1 VQNGHARNEADE
13 IGIKTFFKEALP
25 ANAAQLTGFYE
36 RLYLYQSYCWYAFI
50 RQDFIMYYKYA
61 QRWFDLFESNK
72 EMIEI
77 ETGHYIKSMHILLN
91 AHFDLRNFKKFDII
105 LAHFEK
111 FALSELPNKHDIFRV
126 NSFVYINSAKLNNHL
141 MQGTFKEGLQHVPAL
156 VKELKVLEIYLDQ
169 HRILVFNYKIAT
181 LYFGAGD
188 YATSIDYLRR
198 IINDHID
205 LRGDLQCYARLL
217 HMIAHYELGNIELI
231 ESSLIKSVYR
241 FMAKMENLTVIEE
254 EMFAFLR
261 GSFKDPSRKV
271 TQALQEFL
279 AKVKK
284 YEKSRFETR
293 AFAYLDV
300 ISWLESKVE
309 HKTMSE
315 IIYAKYLKS
324 PHRE

>member
-1 VQNGHARNEADE
+1 
-13 IGIKTFFKEALP
+13 
-25 ANAAQLTGFYE
+25 
-36 RLYLYQSYCWYAFI
+36 
-50 RQDFIMYYKYA
+50 
-61 QRWFDLFESNK
+61 
-72 EMIEI
+72 
-77 ETGHYIKSMHILLN
+77 
-91 AHFDLRNFKKFDII
+91 
-105 LAHFEK
+105 
-111 FALSELPNKHDIFRV
+111 
-126 NSFVYINSAKLNNHL
+126 
-141 MQGTFKEGLQHVPAL
+141 
-156 VKELKVLEIYLDQ
+156 
-169 HRILVFNYKIAT
+169 
-181 LYFGAGD
+181 
-188 YATSIDYLRR
+188 
-198 IINDHID
+198 
-205 LRGDLQCYARLL
+205 
-217 HMIAHYELGNIELI
+217 MIAHYELGNIELI

-254 EMFAFLR
+254 EMFTFLR

-324 PHRE
+324 PHR

>member
-1 VQNGHARNEADE
+1 
-13 IGIKTFFKEALP
+13 
-25 ANAAQLTGFYE
+25 
-36 RLYLYQSYCWYAFI
+36 
-50 RQDFIMYYKYA
+50 MYYKYA

-91 AHFDLRNFKKFDII
+91 AHFDLRNFKKFDKV

-111 FALSELPNKHDIFRV
+111 FASSELPNKHDIFRV

-156 VKELKVLEIYLDQ
+156 TKQLKALEMYLDQ

-217 HMIAHYELGNIELI
+217 HMMAHYELGNIELI

-254 EMFAFLR
+254 EMFTFLR

-324 PHRE
+324 PHR